1 MQYYNIIKTANAAI
15 ESLDLYAE
23 NITNDDDMK
32 TYKQYRGEVM
42 FMRAYAYYR
51 LVQAFGAVTILR
63 DNNQTDLS
71 RSTVNAVYKYALED
85 LQYGMDNMPRIRPNQ
100 SEHKGAATAL

>member
-32 TYKQYRGEVM
+32 P
-42 FMRAYAYYR
+42 
-51 LVQAFGAVTILR
+51 I
-63 DNNQTDLS
+63 NNIE
-71 RSTVNAVYKYALED
+71 AK
-85 LQYGMDNMPRIRPNQ
+85 
-100 SEHKGAATAL
+100 